1 MQDTFSYLA
10 EKCYPAFGRYAK
22 KIAPYFSQLDPLLK
36 KAEIKCTVEEY
47 LSIAIFICILDFIIE
62 IPILIFIF
70 SAFFPIGLAIILGIL
85 SSAILTAA
93 IFFLFIAY
101 PTTIISN
108 KSYKIETGLHYSIA
122 YMAAVAASDAP
133 PSLIFKTISE
143 MKDYPELANEMKKLV
158 RDIDAFGMDLLSALK
173 REAER
178 TPSKKL
184 RELLLS
190 METVVRSGGSLAEF
204 LRAKARDAT
213 LEYKRRIREFSSNL
227 SMLSEIYITAVIVG
241 PIFFTVLSSVMVGMG
256 GGGFSTVILQFML
269 MFFIIPII
277 SIILAYYIHITTP

>member
-1 MQDTFSYLA
+1 MQDIFSYLA
-10 EKCYPAFGRYAK
+10 EKCYPSFGKYAK
-22 KIAPYFSQLDPLLK
+22 KIAPHFYQLDPLLK
-36 KAEIKCTVEEY
+36 KAEIKCTLEEY

-70 SAFFPIGLAIILGIL
+70 SIFFPITLAIIFGIL
-85 SSAILTAA
+85 FSGILTIA

-101 PTTIISN
+101 PATVISN

-158 RDIDAFGMDLLSALK
+158 RDIEVFGMDLLSALK

-184 RELLLS
+184 KELLLS
-190 METVVRSGGSLAEF
+190 IETIVRSGGSLSEF

-241 PIFFTVLSSVMVGMG
+241 PIFFTVLSSVMAGMG
-256 GGGFSTVILQFML
+256 GGGFNAVILQFML

>member
-36 KAEIKCTVEEY
+36 KAGIKCTVEEY

-70 SAFFPIGLAIILGIL
+70 SAFFPIALAIILGIL

-158 RDIDAFGMDLLSALK
+158 RDIDVFGMDLLSALK

-184 RELLLS
+184 KELLLN
-190 METVVRSGGSLAEF
+190 METVIRSGGSLAEF
-204 LRAKARDAT
+204 LRARAKDAT
-213 LEYKRRIREFSSNL
+213 AEYRRRIREFSSTL
-227 SMLSEIYITAVIVG
+227 SMLSEIYITAIIVG
-241 PIFFTVLSSVMVGMG
+241 PLFFTVLSSVMVGMG
-256 GGGFSTVILQFML
+256 GGGSSTVILQFML
-269 MFFIIPII
+269 MFFLIPAI
-277 SIILAYYIHITTP
+277 SLILAYYIHVTTP